1 MEKRLVASDI
11 FKITE
16 VEFLN
21 AEIRVELRMDCES
34 TMKFIF
40 KQWVNELTE
49 NGDYPKDI
57 LIPVKMEDIKKSE
70 LPKYTQYIEEAYRK
84 ANSKA
89 INDIFKEND

>member
-1 MEKRLVASDI
+1 MKMSDLFEVTEK
-11 FKITE
+11 E
-16 VEFLN
+16 MLN
-21 AEIRVELRMDCES
+21 IKLRVEPKLDFES

-40 KQWVNELTE
+40 KKWVDELTE

-84 ANSKA
+84 ANSRT

>member
-1 MEKRLVASDI
+1 MSDLFEVTEKEMLSI
-11 FKITE
+11 K
-16 VEFLN
+16 L
-21 AEIRVELRMDCES
+21 RVEPKLDYES

-40 KQWVNELTE
+40 NQWVDELTK

-84 ANSKA
+84 ANSRI